1 MQIIN
6 YLSNMIIPVII
17 TIIVIQG
24 IREGVKVFDVFLD
37 GAKEGVE
44 IVIGLFPT
52 LLGLFV
58 AVGVLRGSG
67 LIDFIINLMQPI
79 IKCIGV
85 PQEIMPLAILRPISR
100 ECIYCY
106 WNRYNEAVWSR

>member
-1 MQIIN
+1 MKFIN
-6 YLSNMIIPVII
+6 YLSNSIIPII
-17 TIIVIQG
+17 IAIIIIQG
-24 IREGVKVFDVFLD
+24 MREKIKVFDVFLE
-37 GAKEGVE
+37 GAKEGME

-58 AVGVLRGSG
+58 AIGVLRGSG

-79 IKCIGV
+79 INCIGI

-100 ECIYCY
+100 QCIYCY
-106 WNRYNEAVWSR
+106 WN